1 MNLLLTGSQSGY
13 ESRTRD
19 NFGMTPLH
27 YAVKYGHFEVVKYIA
42 NILEN
47 PNLPNFQGKTA
58 HSLAKEAGHVDIA
71 GLLDSHT
78 IALNR
83 LSVLLLEEVQ
93 SHLSIFRNSRLHP
106 SILN

>member
-1 MNLLLTGSQSGY
+1 
-13 ESRTRD
+13 
-19 NFGMTPLH
+19 MTPLH

-71 GLLDSHT
+71 GLLDPHT

-83 LSVLLLEEVQ
+83 LQ
-93 SHLSIFRNSRLHP
+93 SRRNRGGQGGHWPPQNFPDLIKWGFHKVFGP
-106 SILN
+106 IKVV